1 MLEIKSKTKRV
12 VNIGNELYGEA
23 GLYIL
28 NGAIE
33 SEGNIYEPKQL
44 LVAKDSTL
52 CEFTIQENSTIYIFG
67 GEAFPEERFIDW
79 NFVASDKKLIN
90 IAKQKWKDQA
100 FDKIEG
106 DETEYI
112 PYPTFKRK

>member
-1 MLEIKSKTKRV
+1 MLEIKSRSKQV

-28 NGAIE
+28 EGAIE
-33 SEGNIYEPKQL
+33 SEGNIYDPKQL

-67 GEAFPEERFIDW
+67 GEPFPEERFIDW
-79 NFVASDKKLIN
+79 NFVSSNKDLIEQ
-90 IAKQKWKDQA
+90 AKQKWKSQS
-100 FDKIEG
+100 FPKIKG
-106 DETEYI
+106 DETEFI
-112 PYPTFKRK
+112 PYPSYTKK